1 MGEEDSVSTSRML
14 SYQEIWQLRK
24 QAMRRGEGRN
34 EQEIIGLEQL
44 IVVAQR

>member
-1 MGEEDSVSTSRML
+1 MKLVWSIMGEEDSVSTSRML

-34 EQEIIGLEQL
+34 EQE
-44 IVVAQR
+44 